1 MLTSE
6 LETQKSCL
14 VSLTSTIVRQHSD
27 LAALSI
33 GPGQHFLVCDC
44 VCTFYMAV
52 LRSMCVYF
60 FLCVCVLFTME
71 PGQQCIPSSIVQLDV
86 SINFC
91 IAGFHQLQLMVI
103 EGTMQWSCS
112 RYFLSLIF
120 LHFPWLVSCVW
131 QFQFCRLMLS
141 NSIIASHCCGSV
153 AVFHNSLAA
162 ERHSSV
168 KDEIQPRSCESYYR
182 TLTVVNGNSYL
193 WITVWITVQASFVF
207 VTASSSFFWLYHL
220 TCRLHNFQR

>member
-1 MLTSE
+1 M
-6 LETQKSCL
+6 
-14 VSLTSTIVRQHSD
+14 
-27 LAALSI
+27 
-33 GPGQHFLVCDC
+33 
-44 VCTFYMAV
+44 
-52 LRSMCVYF
+52 
-60 FLCVCVLFTME
+60 CVCVLSTW
-71 PGQQCIPSSIVQLDV
+71 QHCIPSSIVQLDV

-153 AVFHNSLAA
+153 AVFHNSLAP
-162 ERHSSV
+162 ERRSSV

-182 TLTVVNGNSYL
+182 TTDGCKRQVIFMNYCLMSKHT
-193 WITVWITVQASFVF
+193 
-207 VTASSSFFWLYHL
+207 FFLPLPHHRSPDL
-220 TCRLHNFQR
+220 FI

>member
-1 MLTSE
+1 MC
-6 LETQKSCL
+6 KSY
-14 VSLTSTIVRQHSD
+14 
-27 LAALSI
+27 
-33 GPGQHFLVCDC
+33 
-44 VCTFYMAV
+44 FYMAV
-52 LRSMCVYF
+52 LHSMCVYF
-60 FLCVCVLFTME
+60 FCVCTFVGPGQHCLPCVCVLSTW
-71 PGQQCIPSSIVQLDV
+71 QHCIPSSIVQLDV

-153 AVFHNSLAA
+153 AVFHNSLAP
-162 ERHSSV
+162 ERRSSV

-182 TLTVVNGNSYL
+182 TTDGCKRQVIFMNYCLMSKHPFFFCQCLALVLHSFNSSPSQFSE
-193 WITVWITVQASFVF
+193 IVF
-207 VTASSSFFWLYHL
+207 LKEH
-220 TCRLHNFQR
+220 

>member
-1 MLTSE
+1 M
-6 LETQKSCL
+6 C
-14 VSLTSTIVRQHSD
+14 VS
-27 LAALSI
+27 
-33 GPGQHFLVCDC
+33 
-44 VCTFYMAV
+44 TFYMAV
-52 LRSMCVYF
+52 LHSMCVYF
-60 FLCVCVLFTME
+60 FCVCTFVGPGQHCLPCVCVLSTW
-71 PGQQCIPSSIVQLDV
+71 QHCIPSSIVQLDV

-112 RYFLSLIF
+112 RYFLSLTF

-141 NSIIASHCCGSV
+141 NWKIASHCCGSV
-153 AVFHNSLAA
+153 AVFHNSLAP

-182 TLTVVNGNSYL
+182 TRTVVNGNSYL
-193 WITVWITVQASFVF
+193 WITVWCPSILSF
-207 VTASSSFFWLYHL
+207 LPLRHPRDL
-220 TCRLHNFQR
+220 II

>member
-6 LETQKSCL
+6 PETQKSCL
-14 VSLTSTIVRQHSD
+14 VPLTSTIVRQHSD
-27 LAALSI
+27 LALDQGSIAFHVWVLSTW
-33 GPGQHFLVCDC
+33 QH
-44 VCTFYMAV
+44 
-52 LRSMCVYF
+52 
-60 FLCVCVLFTME
+60 
-71 PGQQCIPSSIVQLDV
+71 CIPSSIVQLDV

-103 EGTMQWSCS
+103 EGTMQWPCS
-112 RYFLSLIF
+112 RYFLSLTF
-120 LHFPWLVSCVW
+120 LYFPWLAWCVW
-131 QFQFCRLMLS
+131 QFRFCRLMLS

-153 AVFHNSLAA
+153 AVFHNSLAP

-193 WITVWITVQASFVF
+193 WITVWCPSIL
-207 VTASSSFFWLYHL
+207 SFFVSASRLFFIHL
-220 TCRLHNFQR
+220 TRRLHNFQR

>member
-1 MLTSE
+1 MCVYCFCVCTF
-6 LETQKSCL
+6 
-14 VSLTSTIVRQHSD
+14 V
-27 LAALSI
+27 
-33 GPGQHFLVCDC
+33 GPGQHCLP
-44 VCTFYMAV
+44 
-52 LRSMCVYF
+52 
-60 FLCVCVLFTME
+60 CVCVLSTW
-71 PGQQCIPSSIVQLDV
+71 QHCIPSSIVQLDV

-112 RYFLSLIF
+112 RHFLSLTF

-141 NSIIASHCCGSV
+141 ISKIASHCCGSV

-168 KDEIQPRSCESYYR
+168 KDEIQPRSCEC
-182 TLTVVNGNSYL
+182 N
-193 WITVWITVQASFVF
+193 ITWLQMATHIYELLSDVQASFLF
-207 VTASSSFFWLYHL
+207 ATASPMLFWPY
-220 TCRLHNFQR
+220 

>member
-1 MLTSE
+1 MC
-6 LETQKSCL
+6 KSY
-14 VSLTSTIVRQHSD
+14 
-27 LAALSI
+27 
-33 GPGQHFLVCDC
+33 
-44 VCTFYMAV
+44 FYMAV
-52 LRSMCVYF
+52 LHSMCVYF
-60 FLCVCVLFTME
+60 FCVCTFVGPCVCVFSTW
-71 PGQQCIPSSIVQLDV
+71 QHCIPSSIVQLDI

-162 ERHSSV
+162 ERRSSV

-182 TLTVVNGNSYL
+182 TTDGCKRQVIFMNYCLMSKHPFFF
-193 WITVWITVQASFVF
+193 A
-207 VTASSSFFWLYHL
+207 TASPSFSWPFHL
-220 TCRLHNFQR
+220 THHLHNYQR